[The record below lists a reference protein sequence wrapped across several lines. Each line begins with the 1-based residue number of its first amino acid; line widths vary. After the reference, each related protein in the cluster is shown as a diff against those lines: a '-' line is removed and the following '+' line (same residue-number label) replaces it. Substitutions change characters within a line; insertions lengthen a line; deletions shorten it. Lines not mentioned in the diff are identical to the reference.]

1 MQPNPPEI
9 NAFLLAQ
16 MEKNLE
22 PFEDLDLELS
32 VRYPTPNAQETPTL
46 PPEDVLIHL
55 SLDSI
60 RALHCQFVT
69 HYRRVSVD
77 LALAQCDT
85 KEAEDRYTQAG
96 YCVRVSLRSQGFGRE
111 ELKESIETNDMV
123 QKKLAEYR
131 RSQRKE
137 EYLRAYVR
145 GMERTL
151 DLLKELSFGRV
162 GFHAET
168 KRNDE
173 TNPFARHQRP

>member
-1 MQPNPPEI
+1 MQQNPPEI

-16 MEKNLE
+16 MERNLE

-32 VRYPTPNAQETPTL
+32 VLYPTPSSSDTPTL
-46 PPEDVLIHL
+46 PPEDVLVHL
-55 SLDSI
+55 SLDSV
-60 RALHCQFVT
+60 RALHCRFVV
-69 HYRRVSVD
+69 HYRKVSSD
-77 LALAQCDT
+77 FALAQCDT
-85 KEAEDRYTQAG
+85 KEAEDRYNQAG

-111 ELKESIETNDMV
+111 ELKESVETSDMV
-123 QKKLAEYR
+123 QKKLSDYR
-131 RSQRKE
+131 RAQRKE

-145 GMERTL
+145 GLERTL

-173 TNPFARHQRP
+173 PNPFARHQRP